1 MFKFMML
8 GGFHLNEI
16 EETQT
21 YYQIYKNLADLSDQE
36 IIEQW
41 KCYQRAYKHKGDANN
56 IGFEA
61 CEDILRQRG
70 NTYID
75 ENFLL

>member
-1 MFKFMML
+1 M
-8 GGFHLNEI
+8 NEI

-21 YYQIYKNLADLSDQE
+21 YYQIYKDLAYLSDQE
-36 IIEQW
+36 VIEQW
-41 KCYQRAYKHKGDANN
+41 KCYQRAYRHRGDVNN
-56 IGFEA
+56 IGFEV

-75 ENFLL
+75 DHFLL

>member
-1 MFKFMML
+1 M
-8 GGFHLNEI
+8 HLNEI

-21 YYQIYKNLADLSDQE
+21 YYQIYKDLAYLSDQE
-36 IIEQW
+36 VIEQW
-41 KCYQRAYKHKGDANN
+41 KCYQKAYKHKGDYFN
-56 IGFEA
+56 IGFMV

-75 ENFLL
+75 DHFLL

>member
-1 MFKFMML
+1 M
-8 GGFHLNEI
+8 HLNEI

-21 YYQIYKNLADLSDQE
+21 YYQIYKDLAYLSDQAV
-36 IIEQW
+36 IEQW

-56 IGFEA
+56 IGFEV